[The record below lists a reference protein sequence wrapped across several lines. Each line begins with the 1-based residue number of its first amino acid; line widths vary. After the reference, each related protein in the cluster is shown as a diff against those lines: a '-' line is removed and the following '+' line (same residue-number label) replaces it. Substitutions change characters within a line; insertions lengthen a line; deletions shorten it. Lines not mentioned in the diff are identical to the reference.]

1 MKFQPP
7 VFVQHFFWSLFG
19 TGLPLVLGIV
29 TIPLILDGL
38 GMVLFGLLTLI
49 WTAIG
54 YFGLF
59 DFGLGR
65 ALTQRVATMRAH
77 NNSLDLAEIAQGLWL
92 VLIFGVLGAGAM
104 HMVGLYYVNAVL
116 DLTGFALRDAQSA
129 VVIAAW
135 SIPLVTIGSGLRGIL
150 EGLEAF
156 KQAGLLRGL
165 LGTLNFVLPWCMV
178 VMGHG
183 SLVWMVWSLVLAR
196 VVNVCLNVWW
206 LRGVLKKEMFF
217 EAPRWGNA
225 KSLFRFGFW
234 MTVSNVV
241 GPFMVAADRFLVAS
255 ALGTGLLAYYTVPQD
270 AVLRLLVLPA
280 AWATIWFP
288 RFTKVFMQGDVKSMK
303 RELWGGMWVVF
314 WVMGPLCLVLG
325 YFASPLLAIWLSDAF
340 SSNTF
345 VVAQVLLL
353 GLFLNAMAHLP
364 LAAIQAIGRVDVT
377 AKLHVL
383 ELLLFVPSMMF
394 AVTHWGIVGAAWAW
408 TARTAVDFVF
418 LFLFSHKIT
427 QHGSTLQ

>member
-1 MKFQPP
+1 MKRQPTLL
-7 VFVQHFFWSLFG
+7 FQHFFWSLLG
-19 TGLPLVLGIV
+19 TGLPLILGIV
-29 TIPLILDGL
+29 TIPVILEGL
-38 GMVLFGLLTLI
+38 GMVSFGLLTLI

-65 ALTQRVATMRAH
+65 ALTQRVAAMRAH
-77 NNSLDLAEIAQGLWL
+77 EGSLDLTEIAQGLWL
-92 VLIFGVLGAGAM
+92 VVIFGLLGAGVM
-104 HMVGLYYVNAVL
+104 HGVGLYYVNAVL
-116 DLTGFALRDAQSA
+116 DLSGPALREAQMA
-129 VVIAAW
+129 VVISAW
-135 SIPLVTIGSGLRGIL
+135 SIPLVTVSSGLRGIL

-156 KQAGLLRGL
+156 KKAGLLRGL
-165 LGTLNFVLPWCMV
+165 LGTLNFLLPWCMV
-178 VMGHG
+178 VMGHA

-196 VVNVCLNVWW
+196 GVNVCLNLWW
-206 LRGVLKKEMFF
+206 LRSVLSKGMFF
-217 EAPRWGNA
+217 VAPKWVKA

-288 RFTKVFMQGDVKSMK
+288 RFTKVYMQGDVKSMQS
-303 RELWGGMWVVF
+303 ELRGGMRVVF

-325 YFASPLLAIWLSDAF
+325 YFVSPLLGIWLGEAF
-340 SSNTF
+340 ASNTWM
-345 VVAQVLLL
+345 VAQVLLL

-364 LAAIQAIGRVDVT
+364 LAAIQAIGRVDLT
-377 AKLHVL
+377 AKLHVV
-383 ELLLFVPSMMF
+383 ELLLFVPGLIF
-394 AVTHWGIVGAAWAW
+394 AVTHWGIMGAAWAW

-418 LFLFSHKIT
+418 LFIFSHKIT
-427 QHGSTLQ
+427 QHGSTL

>member
-1 MKFQPP
+1 VKRQPTLL
-7 VFVQHFFWSLFG
+7 FQHFFWSLFG

-29 TIPLILDGL
+29 TIPVILAGL
-38 GMVLFGLLTLI
+38 GMVSFGLLTLI

-65 ALTQRVATMRAH
+65 ALTQRVAAMRAH
-77 NNSLDLAEIAQGLWL
+77 EGSLDLAEIAQGLWL
-92 VLIFGVLGAGAM
+92 VVIFGLLGAGVM
-104 HMVGLYYVNAVL
+104 HGVGLYYVSEVL
-116 DLTGFALRDAQSA
+116 DLSGPALLEAQLA
-129 VVIAAW
+129 VVISAW
-135 SIPLVTIGSGLRGIL
+135 SIPLVTVSSGLRGIL

-156 KQAGLLRGL
+156 KKAGLLRGL
-165 LGTLNFVLPWCMV
+165 LGTLNFLLPWCMV
-178 VMGHG
+178 VMGHA

-196 VVNVCLNVWW
+196 GVNVCLNLWW
-206 LRGVLKKEMFF
+206 LRSVLSKGMFF
-217 EAPRWGNA
+217 VAPKWVKA

-241 GPFMVAADRFLVAS
+241 GPFMVAADRFLVAW

-288 RFTKVFMQGDVKSMK
+288 RFTKVYMQGDVKSMQS
-303 RELWGGMWVVF
+303 ELRGGMRVVF

-325 YFASPLLAIWLSDAF
+325 YFVSPLLGIWLGEAF
-340 SSNTF
+340 ASNTWM
-345 VVAQVLLL
+345 VAQVLLL

-364 LAAIQAIGRVDVT
+364 LAAIQAIGRVDLT
-377 AKLHVL
+377 AKLHVV
-383 ELLLFVPSMMF
+383 ELLLFVPGLMF
-394 AVTHWGIVGAAWAW
+394 AVTHWGIMGAAWAW

-418 LFLFSHKIT
+418 LFIFSHKTT
-427 QHGSTLQ
+427 QHGSTL

>member
-1 MKFQPP
+1 VKRQPTLL
-7 VFVQHFFWSLFG
+7 FQHFFWSLFG
-19 TGLPLVLGIV
+19 TGLPLILGIV
-29 TIPLILDGL
+29 TIPVILEGL
-38 GMVLFGLLTLI
+38 GMVSFGLLTLI

-65 ALTQRVATMRAH
+65 ALTQRVAAMRAH
-77 NNSLDLAEIAQGLWL
+77 EGSLDLAEIAQGLWL
-92 VLIFGVLGAGAM
+92 VVIFGLLGAGVM
-104 HMVGLYYVNAVL
+104 HGVGLYYVSEVL
-116 DLTGFALRDAQSA
+116 DLSGPALREAQLA
-129 VVIAAW
+129 VVISAW
-135 SIPLVTIGSGLRGIL
+135 SIPLVTVSSGLRGIL

-156 KQAGLLRGL
+156 KKAGLLRGL
-165 LGTLNFVLPWCMV
+165 LGTLNFLLPWCMV
-178 VMGHG
+178 VMGHA

-196 VVNVCLNVWW
+196 GVNVCLNLWW
-206 LRGVLKKEMFF
+206 LRSVLSKGMFF
-217 EAPRWGNA
+217 VAPKWVKA

-241 GPFMVAADRFLVAS
+241 GPFMVAADRFLVAW

-288 RFTKVFMQGDVKSMK
+288 RFTKVYMQGDVKSMQS
-303 RELWGGMWVVF
+303 ELRGGMRVVF

-325 YFASPLLAIWLSDAF
+325 YFVSPLLGIWLGEAF
-340 SSNTF
+340 ASNTWM
-345 VVAQVLLL
+345 VAQVLLL

-364 LAAIQAIGRVDVT
+364 LAAIQAIGRVDLT
-377 AKLHVL
+377 AKLHVV
-383 ELLLFVPSMMF
+383 ELLLFVPGLMF
-394 AVTHWGIVGAAWAW
+394 AVTHWGIMGAAWAW

-418 LFLFSHKIT
+418 LFIFSHKTT
-427 QHGSTLQ
+427 QHGSTL

>member
-1 MKFQPP
+1 VKRQPTLL
-7 VFVQHFFWSLFG
+7 FQHFFWSLLG
-19 TGLPLVLGIV
+19 TGMPLILGIV
-29 TIPLILDGL
+29 TIPVILEGL
-38 GMVLFGLLTLI
+38 GMVSFGLLTLI

-65 ALTQRVATMRAH
+65 ALTQRVAAMRAH
-77 NNSLDLAEIAQGLWL
+77 EGSLDLTEIAQGLWL
-92 VLIFGVLGAGAM
+92 VVIFGLLGAGVM
-104 HMVGLYYVNAVL
+104 HGVGLYYVNAVL
-116 DLTGFALRDAQSA
+116 DLSGPALREAQMA
-129 VVIAAW
+129 VVISAW
-135 SIPLVTIGSGLRGIL
+135 SIPLVTVSSGLRGIL

-156 KQAGLLRGL
+156 KKAGLLRGL
-165 LGTLNFVLPWCMV
+165 LGTLNFLLPWCMV
-178 VMGHG
+178 VMGHA

-196 VVNVCLNVWW
+196 GVNVCLNLWW
-206 LRGVLKKEMFF
+206 LRSVLSKGMFF
-217 EAPRWGNA
+217 VAPKWVKA

-288 RFTKVFMQGDVKSMK
+288 RFTKVYMQGDVKSMQS
-303 RELWGGMWVVF
+303 ELRGGMRVVF

-325 YFASPLLAIWLSDAF
+325 YFVSPLLGIWLGEAF
-340 SSNTF
+340 ASNTWM
-345 VVAQVLLL
+345 VAQVLLL

-364 LAAIQAIGRVDVT
+364 LAAIQAIGRVDLT
-377 AKLHVL
+377 AKLHVV
-383 ELLLFVPSMMF
+383 ELLLFVPGLIF
-394 AVTHWGIVGAAWAW
+394 AVTHWGIMGAAWAW

-418 LFLFSHKIT
+418 LFIFSHKIT
-427 QHGSTLQ
+427 QHGSTL

>member
-1 MKFQPP
+1 MKRQPTLL
-7 VFVQHFFWSLFG
+7 FQHFFWSLFG
-19 TGLPLVLGIV
+19 TGLPLILGIV
-29 TIPLILDGL
+29 TIPVILAGL
-38 GMVLFGLLTLI
+38 GMVSFGLLTLI

-65 ALTQRVATMRAH
+65 ALTQRVAAMRAH
-77 NNSLDLAEIAQGLWL
+77 QGSLDLAEIAQGLWL
-92 VLIFGVLGAGAM
+92 VVIFGLLGAGVM
-104 HMVGLYYVNAVL
+104 HGVGLYYVSEVL
-116 DLTGFALRDAQSA
+116 DLSGPALREAQMA
-129 VVIAAW
+129 VVISAW
-135 SIPLVTIGSGLRGIL
+135 SIPLVTVSSGLRGIL

-156 KQAGLLRGL
+156 KKAGLLRGL
-165 LGTLNFVLPWCMV
+165 LGTLNFLLPWCMV
-178 VMGHG
+178 VMGHA

-196 VVNVCLNVWW
+196 GVNVCLNLWW
-206 LRGVLKKEMFF
+206 LRAVLSKGMFF
-217 EAPRWGNA
+217 VAPKWVKA

-241 GPFMVAADRFLVAS
+241 GPFMVAADRFLVAW

-288 RFTKVFMQGDVKSMK
+288 RFTKVYMQGDVKSMQS
-303 RELWGGMWVVF
+303 ELRGGMRVVF

-325 YFASPLLAIWLSDAF
+325 YFVSPLLGIWLGEAF
-340 SSNTF
+340 ASNTWM
-345 VVAQVLLL
+345 VAQVLLL

-364 LAAIQAIGRVDVT
+364 LAAIQAIGRVDLT
-377 AKLHVL
+377 AKLHVV
-383 ELLLFVPSMMF
+383 ELLLFVPGLMF
-394 AVTHWGIVGAAWAW
+394 AVTHWGIMGAAWAW

-418 LFLFSHKIT
+418 LFIFSHKTT
-427 QHGSTLQ
+427 QHGSTL

>member
-1 MKFQPP
+1 MKRQPTLL
-7 VFVQHFFWSLFG
+7 FQHFFWSLLG
-19 TGLPLVLGIV
+19 TGMPLVLGIV
-29 TIPLILDGL
+29 TIPVILTGL
-38 GMVLFGLLTLI
+38 GMVSFGLLTLI

-65 ALTQRVATMRAH
+65 ALTQRVAAMRAH
-77 NNSLDLAEIAQGLWL
+77 EGSLDLAEIAQGLWL
-92 VLIFGVLGAGAM
+92 VVIFGLLGAGVM
-104 HMVGLYYVNAVL
+104 HGVGLYYVNAVL
-116 DLTGFALRDAQSA
+116 DLSGPALREAQLA
-129 VVIAAW
+129 VVISAW
-135 SIPLVTIGSGLRGIL
+135 SIPLVTVSSGLRGIL

-156 KQAGLLRGL
+156 KKAGLLRGL
-165 LGTLNFVLPWCMV
+165 LGTLNFLLPWCMV
-178 VMGHG
+178 VMGHA

-196 VVNVCLNVWW
+196 GVNVCLNLWW
-206 LRGVLKKEMFF
+206 LRSVLSKGMFF
-217 EAPRWGNA
+217 VAPKWVKA

-241 GPFMVAADRFLVAS
+241 GPFMVAADRFLVAW

-288 RFTKVFMQGDVKSMK
+288 RFTKVYMQGNVKSMQS
-303 RELWGGMWVVF
+303 ELRGGMRVVF

-325 YFASPLLAIWLSDAF
+325 YFVSPLLGIWLGEAF
-340 SSNTF
+340 ASNTWM
-345 VVAQVLLL
+345 VAQVLLL

-364 LAAIQAIGRVDVT
+364 LAAIQAIGRVDLT
-377 AKLHVL
+377 AKLHVV
-383 ELLLFVPSMMF
+383 ELLLFVPGLMF
-394 AVTHWGIVGAAWAW
+394 AVAHWGIMGAAWAW

-418 LFLFSHKIT
+418 LFIFSHKTT
-427 QHGSTLQ
+427 QHGSTL

>member
-1 MKFQPP
+1 MKRQPTLL
-7 VFVQHFFWSLFG
+7 FQHFFWSLFG
-19 TGLPLVLGIV
+19 TGLPLVFGIL
-29 TIPLILDGL
+29 TIPVILAGL
-38 GMVLFGLLTLI
+38 GMVSFGLLTLI

-65 ALTQRVATMRAH
+65 ALTQRVAAMRAH
-77 NNSLDLAEIAQGLWL
+77 EGSLDLAEIAQGLWL
-92 VLIFGVLGAGAM
+92 VVIFGLLGAGVM
-104 HMVGLYYVNAVL
+104 HGVGLYYVSEVL
-116 DLTGFALRDAQSA
+116 DLSGPALRETQMA
-129 VVIAAW
+129 VVISAW
-135 SIPLVTIGSGLRGIL
+135 SIPLVTVSSGLRGIL

-156 KQAGLLRGL
+156 KKAGLLRGL
-165 LGTLNFVLPWCMV
+165 LGTLNFLLPWCMV
-178 VMGHG
+178 VMGHA

-196 VVNVCLNVWW
+196 GVNVCLNLWW
-206 LRGVLKKEMFF
+206 LRGVLSKGMFF
-217 EAPRWGNA
+217 VAPKWVKA

-288 RFTKVFMQGDVKSMK
+288 RFTKVYMQGDVKSMQS
-303 RELWGGMWVVF
+303 ELRGGMRVVF

-325 YFASPLLAIWLSDAF
+325 YFVSPLLGIWLGDAF
-340 SSNTF
+340 ASNTWM
-345 VVAQVLLL
+345 VAQVLLL

-364 LAAIQAIGRVDVT
+364 LAAIQAIGRVDLT
-377 AKLHVL
+377 AKLHVA
-383 ELLLFVPSMMF
+383 ELFLFVPGLMF
-394 AVTHWGIVGAAWAW
+394 AVTHWGIMGAAWAW

-418 LFLFSHKIT
+418 LFIFSHKTT
-427 QHGSTLQ
+427 QHGSTL

>member
-1 MKFQPP
+1 MKRQPTLL
-7 VFVQHFFWSLFG
+7 FQHFFWSLLG

-29 TIPLILDGL
+29 TIPMILAGL
-38 GMVLFGLLTLI
+38 GMVSFGLLTLI

-65 ALTQRVATMRAH
+65 ALTQRVAVMRVH
-77 NNSLDLAEIAQGLWL
+77 EGSLDLAEIAQGLWL
-92 VLIFGVLGAGAM
+92 VVIFGLLGAGVM
-104 HMVGLYYVNAVL
+104 HGVGLYYVNAVL
-116 DLTGFALRDAQSA
+116 DLRGAALREAQLA
-129 VVIAAW
+129 VVISAW
-135 SIPLVTIGSGLRGIL
+135 SIPLVTVSSGLRGIL

-156 KQAGLLRGL
+156 KKAGLLRGL
-165 LGTLNFVLPWCMV
+165 LGTLNFLLPWCMV
-178 VMGHG
+178 VMGHA

-196 VVNVCLNVWW
+196 GVNVCLNLWW
-206 LRGVLKKEMFF
+206 LRGVLSKGMFF
-217 EAPRWGNA
+217 VAPKWVKA

-241 GPFMVAADRFLVAS
+241 GPFMVAADRFLVAW

-288 RFTKVFMQGDVKSMK
+288 RFTKVYMQGDVKSMQS
-303 RELWGGMWVVF
+303 ELRGGMRVVF

-325 YFASPLLAIWLSDAF
+325 YFVSPLLGIWLGEAF
-340 SSNTF
+340 ASNTWM
-345 VVAQVLLL
+345 VAQVLLL

-364 LAAIQAIGRVDVT
+364 LAAIQAIGRVDLT
-377 AKLHVL
+377 AKLHVV
-383 ELLLFVPSMMF
+383 ELLSFVPGLMF
-394 AVTHWGIVGAAWAW
+394 AVTHWGIMGAAWAW

-418 LFLFSHKIT
+418 LFIFSHKTT
-427 QHGSTLQ
+427 QHGSTL

>member
-1 MKFQPP
+1 VKRQPSLL
-7 VFVQHFFWSLFG
+7 FQHFFWSLFG

-29 TIPLILDGL
+29 TIPVILAGL
-38 GMVLFGLLTLI
+38 GMVSFGLLTLI

-65 ALTQRVATMRAH
+65 ALTQRVAAMRAH
-77 NNSLDLAEIAQGLWL
+77 EGSLDLAEIAQGLWL
-92 VLIFGVLGAGAM
+92 VVIFGLLGAGVM
-104 HMVGLYYVNAVL
+104 HGVGLYYVSEVL
-116 DLTGFALRDAQSA
+116 DLSGPALREAQMA
-129 VVIAAW
+129 VVISAW
-135 SIPLVTIGSGLRGIL
+135 SIPLVTVSSGLRGIL

-156 KQAGLLRGL
+156 KKAGLLRGL
-165 LGTLNFVLPWCMV
+165 LGTLNFLLPWCMV
-178 VMGHG
+178 VMGHA

-196 VVNVCLNVWW
+196 GMNVCLNLWW
-206 LRGVLKKEMFF
+206 LRSVLSKGMFF
-217 EAPRWGNA
+217 VAPKWVKA

-241 GPFMVAADRFLVAS
+241 GPFMVAADRFLVAC

-288 RFTKVFMQGDVKSMK
+288 RFTKVYMQGDVKSMQS
-303 RELWGGMWVVF
+303 ELRGGMRVVF

-325 YFASPLLAIWLSDAF
+325 YFVSPLLGIWLGEAF
-340 SSNTF
+340 ASNTWM
-345 VVAQVLLL
+345 VAQVLLL

-364 LAAIQAIGRVDVT
+364 LAAIQAKGRVDLT
-377 AKLHVL
+377 AKLHVV
-383 ELLLFVPSMMF
+383 ELLLFVPGLMF
-394 AVTHWGIVGAAWAW
+394 AVAHWGIMGAAWAW

-418 LFLFSHKIT
+418 LFIFSHKIT
-427 QHGSTLQ
+427 QHGSTL

>member
-1 MKFQPP
+1 MKRQPTLL
-7 VFVQHFFWSLFG
+7 FQHFFWSLFG
-19 TGLPLVLGIV
+19 TGLPLILGIV
-29 TIPLILDGL
+29 TIPVILAGL
-38 GMVLFGLLTLI
+38 GMVSFGLLTLI

-65 ALTQRVATMRAH
+65 ALTQRVAAMRAH
-77 NNSLDLAEIAQGLWL
+77 EGSLDLAEIAQGLWL
-92 VLIFGVLGAGAM
+92 VVIFGLLGAGVM
-104 HMVGLYYVNAVL
+104 HGVGLYYVSEVL
-116 DLTGFALRDAQSA
+116 DLSGPALREAQMA
-129 VVIAAW
+129 VVISAW
-135 SIPLVTIGSGLRGIL
+135 SIPLVTVSSGLRGIL

-156 KQAGLLRGL
+156 KKAGLLRGL
-165 LGTLNFVLPWCMV
+165 LGTLNFLLPWCMV
-178 VMGHG
+178 VMGHA

-196 VVNVCLNVWW
+196 GLNVCLNLWW
-206 LRGVLKKEMFF
+206 LRSVLSKGMFF
-217 EAPRWGNA
+217 VAPKWVKA

-241 GPFMVAADRFLVAS
+241 GPFMVAADRFLVAW

-288 RFTKVFMQGDVKSMK
+288 RFTKVYMQGDVKSMQS
-303 RELWGGMWVVF
+303 ELRGGMRVVF

-325 YFASPLLAIWLSDAF
+325 YFVSPLLGIWLGDAF
-340 SSNTF
+340 ASNTWM
-345 VVAQVLLL
+345 VARVLLL

-364 LAAIQAIGRVDVT
+364 LAAIQAIGRVDLT
-377 AKLHVL
+377 AKLHVV
-383 ELLLFVPSMMF
+383 ELLLFVPGLMF
-394 AVTHWGIVGAAWAW
+394 AVSHWGIMGAAWAW

-418 LFLFSHKIT
+418 LFIFSHKTT
-427 QHGSTLQ
+427 QHGSTL